1 MNDTVAIE
9 GTGWL
14 RARRPRFLTLGV
26 ALALLWAIY
35 WLAPAFFTWGNLLNL
50 SRQVAINGI
59 IASGMTVVMIAGG
72 FDLSVGAMLALSGVL
87 AIHFAKS
94 SLFAG
99 ILVPITVGV
108 LAGCVNGFLIS
119 RLSINPLIATL
130 GSRYLLYAA
139 ANIFTAGFIQ
149 YNDNP
154 AFLVFGRGDW
164 LKIPMPTLIFFGVAL
179 VAHILLRFTVAGA
192 ALYAVGSNEG
202 AAFFSGLRSLRTRT
216 LSYVATG
223 ACASLAGLVLSS
235 RLGVAAPDAGD
246 GYELEAIAAVVVGGT
261 PMSGGAGSIQQTL
274 AGVLLL
280 GVLSNL
286 LVLAGQ
292 PYEIQRIATGA
303 VIVLAVAIDLYHRK
317 SGK

>member
-1 MNDTVAIE
+1 MNDTVAIDQ
-9 GTGWL
+9 TGRL
-14 RARRPRFLTLGV
+14 QAQRFRFLTLGA
-26 ALALLWAIY
+26 ALALLWTIY
-35 WLAPAFFTWGNLLNL
+35 WFAPAFFTWGNLLNL
-50 SRQVAINGI
+50 FRQVAINGI

-87 AIHFAKS
+87 AVHFAKTN
-94 SLFAG
+94 LFAG
-99 ILVPITVGV
+99 ILVPITAGL

-130 GSRYLLYAA
+130 GSRSLLYAS
-139 ANIFTAGFIQ
+139 ANVFTGGFIQ
-149 YNDNP
+149 YNENP

-164 LKIPMPTLIFFGVAL
+164 LRIPMPILIFFGVAL

-202 AAFFSGLRSLRTRT
+202 AAFFSGLPSRRTRA

-261 PMSGGAGSIQQTL
+261 TMSGGSGGIPQTL
-274 AGVLLL
+274 GGVLLL
-280 GVLSNL
+280 GILSNL

-292 PYEIQRIATGA
+292 PYEIQRIATGV

-317 SGK
+317 NRK